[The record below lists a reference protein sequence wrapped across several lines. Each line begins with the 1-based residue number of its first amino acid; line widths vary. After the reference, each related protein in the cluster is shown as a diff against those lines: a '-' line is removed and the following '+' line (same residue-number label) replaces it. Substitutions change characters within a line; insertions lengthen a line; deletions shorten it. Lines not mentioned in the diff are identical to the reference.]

1 MQSIKLLLEE
11 YGYIVLFLSLLL
23 EFIALPLPG
32 QTLMSYCGYLV
43 YRGKL
48 AWGVSIL
55 ISALGTIVGITISY
69 FIGKTFEM
77 AFFKEY
83 GSYVHM
89 GPEKLKKVSNWFEAY
104 GSKIL
109 LVSYFIPGVRHVTGY
124 FFGVTNIS
132 FKKFSVYAYSGAFL
146 WSFIFITLGK
156 ILGNQWDKMN
166 GLLNHYLIFS
176 SIILVIFIFIIFICK
191 YYRVKIKDLIC
202 NLINK
207 IFNR

>member
-1 MQSIKLLLEE
+1 MQSIKLLLEQ
-11 YGYIVLFLSLLL
+11 YGYVVLFLSLLL

-43 YRGKL
+43 YREKL
-48 AWGVSIL
+48 VWGVSIL

-69 FIGKTFEM
+69 FIGKTLGIT
-77 AFFKEY
+77 FFKKY
-83 GSYVHM
+83 GCYVHM
-89 GPEKLKKVSNWFEAY
+89 GPKTLKKVSNWFEVY
-104 GSKIL
+104 GNKLL

-124 FFGVTNIS
+124 FYGITNIS
-132 FKKFSVYAYSGAFL
+132 FKKFSVYAYTGAFL

-156 ILGNQWDKMN
+156 ILGDQWDKIN
-166 GLLNHYLIFS
+166 ALLNHYLVFS
-176 SIILVIFIFIIFICK
+176 SIILVAFILIVFICK

-202 NLINK
+202 NLINN